1 MAKIYIELRS
11 GLGNQLFQFSFG
23 YALASEFHKDLVLCP
38 AYFDPRWKYFFKK
51 FLGREAR
58 AFRLPF
64 ILSNKYKITPQTA
77 ILQRLKTGPSIEV
90 IDELKSDIASIRRLC
105 SQNED
110 LYLKGY
116 WQDPDFF
123 STYKSDLTKIIAP
136 FFPISEK
143 FKNTLK
149 KLNERT
155 VGIHVRRGDFL
166 SNKAFGACRLDYYV
180 KAIGIIQERVGN
192 PTFIVFTNNRKWV
205 EQSFPKNISYYIY
218 SNALNQNTDME
229 EMFLMTKL
237 KSVIISNS
245 TFSWWGAYL
254 NNTPDKN
261 VICPRNWFL
270 NSRLQENAS
279 KFVSEDWTA
288 IDNTLELGN

>member
-23 YALASEFHKDLVLCP
+23 YALASEFQKDLVLCP
-38 AYFDPRWKYFFKK
+38 AYFDQRWKYFLKK

-64 ILSNKYKITPQTA
+64 MLSKKYKITV
-77 ILQRLKTGPSIEV
+77 QRSIQQVLKIDPSIRV
-90 IDELKSDIASIRRLC
+90 VDELKSDVKSIRSLC
-105 SQNED
+105 SGNND
-110 LYLKGY
+110 VYLKGY

-123 STYKSDLTKIIAP
+123 SIYKDDLTKIIAP
-136 FFPISEK
+136 SFPVSEK
-143 FKNTLK
+143 FKLTLED
-149 KLNERT
+149 LNEQM

-166 SNKAFGACRLDYYV
+166 TNRAFGACTLDYYV
-180 KAIGIIQERVGN
+180 QAIETIRKRVDKL
-192 PTFIVFTNNRKWV
+192 TFIVFTNNRRWV
-205 EQSFPKNISYYIY
+205 EVNFPKNISYYIY
-218 SNALNQNTDME
+218 SNGLNPNTDME

-245 TFSWWGAYL
+245 TFSWWSAYL

-261 VICPRNWFL
+261 VICPKNWFL
-270 NSRLQENAS
+270 NSRLQGNSA
-279 KFVSEDWTA
+279 KLVSEDWTT
-288 IDNTLELGN
+288 INNTLELGN